1 MLEVCISPSLT
12 MYLGHSRRAL
22 SRSQVKSA
30 VLCVFGELLLGCSA
44 LDIILNFEW
53 YLLSKNYKK
62 RFRHFCN
69 VLMHCEWTS
78 SLLAEREK
86 NFHSSPNYDMKKS
99 CTAILKIFRV
109 LLEWEERH
117 AVLTRLEEASFL
129 SSHFICYFYTADDES
144 PFALA
149 VELISFERGKI
160 TSTMIKNCSS
170 LDSWSRFR
178 KISSRLHILETSEL
192 MTVTQPTTK
201 ME

>member
-22 SRSQVKSA
+22 SRSRVKSA

-78 SLLAEREK
+78 SLLAERKKTFTRRRIMTWKRVAQQFWRFFVCFWSEK
-86 NFHSSPNYDMKKS
+86 SDMQCWLDSKKPVFS
-99 CTAILKIFRV
+99 RHISFVTFTRPTMNRH
-109 LLEWEERH
+109 LLW
-117 AVLTRLEEASFL
+117 L
-129 SSHFICYFYTADDES
+129 SS
-144 PFALA
+144 
-149 VELISFERGKI
+149 
-160 TSTMIKNCSS
+160 
-170 LDSWSRFR
+170 
-178 KISSRLHILETSEL
+178 
-192 MTVTQPTTK
+192 
-201 ME
+201 